1 MPIGAEKVG
10 LFAAAGAGVGNY
22 FGDESLG
29 NCQFGASSITQTGD
43 STAIDTVLTTGSEAG
58 GPGNNSYGFE
68 GNDTD
73 QTDGVP
79 YDNAVYELT
88 VSNGAN
94 AITSNSGS
102 TDGSS
107 INADG
112 DMVLAQFTDL
122 TIDASVCLT
131 TNTPC
136 RGLFV
141 YVAGDCVI
149 NGALSMQ
156 SRGAYANPT
165 ASGGSDSNAVDA
177 NGIRLGLFTAS
188 GTESF
193 TNDGNDFNGCGT
205 AIRTA
210 IADNQEDLDGD
221 GTIFTISR
229 AGGAGGA
236 AGHANSASPASGGAG
251 ATGAATISSGGGS
264 GGASGAET
272 TMGAGSAGTCF
283 TGGTGGGSGWGAA
296 TGGMAATANGGAG
309 GRCYSN
315 QSGLIVT
322 SGGGNGGGTTDCDGS
337 GCSAV
342 RRAGDGTG
350 GLIWLVVKGD
360 LTIGASGSITAKGND
375 GWLSAYFSGG
385 VTGGG
390 CIQVLYGGTLT
401 NNGTITAGGGAR
413 NSTTYGAAG
422 GNGGANTTQ
431 IST

>member
-229 AGGAGGA
+229 AGGGGGA
-236 AGHANSASPASGGAG
+236 AGHANSGNPGAGGAG
-251 ATGAATISSGGGS
+251 ATGAATISAGGGC
-264 GGASGAET
+264 G
-272 TMGAGSAGTCF
+272 GSAGGEFGVGAGADATCF
-283 TGGTGGGSGWGAA
+283 TGGGGGGARHHGSDPGNMTA
-296 TGGMAATANGGAG
+296 VANGGAG
-309 GRCYSN
+309 GRCASN
-315 QSGLIVT
+315 QSGYIT
-322 SGGGNGGGTTDCDGS
+322 SSGVGNPGGIPAGQGS
-337 GCSAV
+337 FE
-342 RRAGDGTG
+342 RRAGDGMG

-360 LTIGASGSITAKGND
+360 LTIGSSGIITAEGND
-375 GWLSAYFSGG
+375 AWLNAYFSGG
-385 VTGGG
+385 ASGGG
-390 CIQVLYGGTLT
+390 CVQVLYGGTLT
-401 NNGTITAGGGAR
+401 NNGTITA
-413 NSTTYGAAG
+413 AG
-422 GNGGANTTQ
+422 GTKNGSTWGNSAGAGGVNTTQ
-431 IST
+431 ISE